1 MGISLHWLEEI
12 RGTAPTTRPTRSSK
26 TDLRQ
31 TRVQLKPD
39 KVEHK
44 PDRVEHRQARAG
56 QHELKAQ
63 DKVANQVMLLHRGTS
78 HLLPLTRVVSKTYNQ
93 AQERAPTNR
102 QQLEEVKQQVQE
114 AELLAK
120 INRRPE
126 TNNRMYPPTTM
137 PKEVRQGEPI
147 IVHQTSNR
155 AMSTLVINTHRTA
168 HNKQIHRKELQPEE
182 RQQQVL
188 YPNFAIYKFQKMV
201 TPSI

>member
-93 AQERAPTNR
+93 AQERAPTSR
-102 QQLEEVKQQVQE
+102 RQLEEVKHQVQE
-114 AELLAK
+114 AGLLAR

-126 TNNRMYPPTTM
+126 TSNRMYPPTKM
-137 PKEVRQGEPI
+137 LKEVKQGEPI

-155 AMSTLVINTHRTA
+155 VMSPLVINNHRTA
-168 HNKQIHRKELQPEE
+168 HNKQIHRKELPPEE